1 MKVLQWWG
9 WSRGHRGVR
18 RPVCQRDVLAWKNFI
33 NISLRDKQLF
43 AAYIVL
49 KIETMDLLQAMKTFT
64 AVVEAGSFVG
74 AMDATALSKPAVSR
88 HVTELEEH
96 LGTRLL
102 QRTTRRLSL
111 TSEGQIYYQRCKEV
125 LQAVQEAEAEVGL
138 STGQAQGRLRIGAPQ
153 TFGALHLAAL
163 WGRFAAENPL
173 VTLDIV
179 LSDRVV
185 DLVEEGYDL
194 VIRIARMSD
203 SNLISRALAR
213 TRMVLCASPPY
224 LAHHGIPTQPHELA
238 RHDVISYTYWSSGDV
253 WSFQGPQG
261 EVTVRTHSRIHAN
274 NGDTCRAA
282 ALAHQGIILQ
292 PDFLVHEDLRSGAL
306 VELMLEF
313 RAAELGIFAVYPT
326 RKQLP
331 LKVRRLVDFLVEAL
345 RDPPWGR
352 EPSSH
357 V

>member
-1 MKVLQWWG
+1 M
-9 WSRGHRGVR
+9 
-18 RPVCQRDVLAWKNFI
+18 DV
-33 NISLRDKQLF
+33 
-43 AAYIVL
+43 
-49 KIETMDLLQAMKTFT
+49 LQAMKTFT

-88 HVTELEEH
+88 QVSDLEAH

-111 TSEGQIYYQRCKEV
+111 TSEGQGYYQRCKEV
-125 LQAVQEAEAEVGL
+125 LQAVQEAEAEVAS
-138 STGQAQGRLRIGAPQ
+138 STVQAQGRLRIGAPH

-163 WGRFAAENPL
+163 WGRFAAQNPQ
-173 VTLDIV
+173 VSLDIV

-194 VIRIARMSD
+194 VVRIARLPD
-203 SNLISRALAR
+203 SSLVSRPLAR
-213 TRMVLCASPPY
+213 TRMVLCASPAY
-224 LAHHGIPTQPHELA
+224 LAQRGTPMHPHELA
-238 RHDVISYTYWSSGDV
+238 QHDVVSYTYWSSGDV
-253 WSFQGPQG
+253 WTFHG
-261 EVTVRTHSRIHAN
+261 EKGDVSVRTHSRIHAN

-282 ALAHQGIILQ
+282 AVADQGIVLQ
-292 PDFLVHEDLRSGAL
+292 PDFLVHADLRSGAL
-306 VELMLEF
+306 VELMPQF
-313 RAAELGIFAVYPT
+313 KAVELGIFAVYAT

-345 RDPPWGR
+345 RVPPWAAAA
-352 EPSSH
+352 

>member
-1 MKVLQWWG
+1 M
-9 WSRGHRGVR
+9 
-18 RPVCQRDVLAWKNFI
+18 DV
-33 NISLRDKQLF
+33 
-43 AAYIVL
+43 
-49 KIETMDLLQAMKTFT
+49 LQAMKTFT

-88 HVTELEEH
+88 HVTELENH

-111 TSEGQIYYQRCKEV
+111 TGEGQVYYQRCKEV
-125 LQAVQEAEAEVGL
+125 LQAVQEAEAEVGS

-163 WGRFAAENPL
+163 WGRFASENPQ

-194 VIRIARMSD
+194 VIRIARLAD
-203 SNLISRALAR
+203 SNLVSRALSR
-213 TRMVLCASPPY
+213 TRMVLCASPSY
-224 LAHHGIPTQPHELA
+224 LARRIPPAHPHELA
-238 RHDVISYTYWSSGDV
+238 RHEVISYSYWASGNV

-261 EVTVRTHSRIHAN
+261 EVSVRTHSRIHAN

-292 PDFLVHEDLRSGAL
+292 PDFLVHEDLRSGRL
-306 VELMLEF
+306 VELMPQF
-313 RAAELGIFAVYPT
+313 HAGELGIFAVYPT

-331 LKVRRLVDFLVEAL
+331 LKVRRLVDFLAEAL
-345 RDPPWGR
+345 QSPPWGQSCLQRADCVEMLEAGMVAHPLR
-352 EPSSH
+352 ENLR
-357 V
+357 

>member
-1 MKVLQWWG
+1 
-9 WSRGHRGVR
+9 
-18 RPVCQRDVLAWKNFI
+18 
-33 NISLRDKQLF
+33 
-43 AAYIVL
+43 
-49 KIETMDLLQAMKTFT
+49 MKTFT

-74 AMDATALSKPAVSR
+74 AMETTQLSKPAVSR
-88 HVTELEEH
+88 QVAELEVH

-111 TSEGQIYYQRCKEV
+111 TSEGQTYYQRCKEV
-125 LQAVQEAEAEVGL
+125 LLAVQEAEAEVGS
-138 STGQAQGRLRIGAPQ
+138 STGEATGRLRIGAPQ

-163 WGRFAAENPL
+163 WGRFAAANPK

-194 VIRIARMSD
+194 VVRIARLSD
-203 SNLISRALAR
+203 SNLVSRKLAE

-224 LAHHGIPTQPHELA
+224 LAQHGTPAEPSELA
-238 RHDVISYTYWSSGDV
+238 QHDVISYTYWSTGDV
-253 WSFQGPQG
+253 WSFEGPMG
-261 EVTVRTHSRIHAN
+261 EVTVRTRSRINAN

-282 ALAHQGIILQ
+282 ALAHQGVILQ
-292 PDFLVHEDLRSGAL
+292 PDFLVSRDLRDATL
-306 VELMLEF
+306 VELMPEY

-345 RDPPWGR
+345 QAPPWATA
-352 EPSSH
+352 
-357 V
+357 